1 MSINS
6 NREILPRTFSHK
18 FGESPTAERK
28 FSVTMTQP
36 VGHQAILDAI
46 GIYHGAAHPEY
57 AYLLCTEGSITEVDR
72 HHAEVTY
79 RYEVPSSGSQ
89 DNQPNPLARKDVWSF
104 STGGSGVPALIYYF
118 GSGNSQR
125 RALINSA
132 GDFFEGAMT
141 EESELRCSIAGNRAA
156 FPIGIAAAVTNA
168 VNSDGFLGASVHQWK
183 CQGISGQQQV
193 EVVNG
198 LEIKYWSVSV
208 ELVYRASGWNLAL
221 PNVGWNYISQAGT
234 GNAKKRRCY
243 VFSSE
248 SESSTEQI
256 PSSNVMALNDD
267 GSIRFNTDF
276 TGSGAP
282 TILNRRVHPEIA
294 FTPYFGTPPF

>member
-1 MSINS
+1 MAIIGY
-6 NREILPRTFSHK
+6 REVLPRTFSHK
-18 FGESPTAERK
+18 FGESPTAELK
-28 FSVTMTQP
+28 FVVTTDAPESHQTLLNT
-36 VGHQAILDAI
+36 VGIF
-46 GIYHGAAHPEY
+46 HGAVHPEFS
-57 AYLLCTEGSITEVDR
+57 YLLCTEGNVTETDR

-104 STGGSGVPALIYYF
+104 STGGSAVPALIYYF

-156 FPIGIAAAVTNA
+156 FPIGIAASVTNA

-221 PNVGWNYISQAGT
+221 PNVGWNYISGS
-234 GNAKKRRCY
+234 GGSAKKKRCY
-243 VFSSE
+243 VFDE
-248 SESSTEQI
+248 SDEKIASA
-256 PSSNVMALNDD
+256 NVMALNDD

-282 TILNRRVHPEIA
+282 TILNRRVHPEVA
-294 FTPYFGTPPF
+294 FTPLFGTPPF

>member
-1 MSINS
+1 MAINS
-6 NREILPRTFSHK
+6 FREVLPRTFAHK

-28 FSVTMTQP
+28 FVATMSEP
-36 VGHQAILDAI
+36 VDHQTILNAV
-46 GIYHGAAHPEY
+46 GIFHGSMHPEFT
-57 AYLLCTEGSITEVDR
+57 YLLCTEGSITETDR

-89 DNQPNPLARKDVWSF
+89 DSQPNPLARKDVWSF
-104 STGGSGVPALIYYF
+104 STGGSAVPALIYYF

-168 VNSDGFLGASVHQWK
+168 VNSDGFLGASIHQWK

-193 EVVNG
+193 EVVSG
-198 LEIKYWSVSV
+198 IEIKYWSVTV

-221 PNVGWNYISQAGT
+221 PNVGWNYISGS
-234 GNAKKRRCY
+234 GGSAKKKRCY
-243 VFSSE
+243 VFDE
-248 SESSTEQI
+248 SDEKV
-256 PSSNVMALNDD
+256 PSANVMALNDD

>member
-1 MSINS
+1 MAIINY
-6 NREILPRTFSHK
+6 REVLPRTFSHK

-28 FSVTMTQP
+28 FVVTVSQP
-36 VGHQAILDAI
+36 VPHQDLLNSV
-46 GIYHGAAHPEY
+46 GIFHGASHPEFS
-57 AYLLCTEGSITEVDR
+57 YLLCTEGSITETDR
-72 HHAEVTY
+72 HHAEITY

-89 DNQPNPLARKDVWSF
+89 DSQPNPLARKDVWSF
-104 STGGSGVPALIYYF
+104 ATGGAAVPALIYYQ

-141 EESELRCSIAGNRAA
+141 EEAELRCSIAGNRAA
-156 FPIGIAAAVTNA
+156 FPIAIAAAVTNC
-168 VNSDGFLGASVHQWK
+168 VNSDEFLGAAVHRWK

-198 LEIKYWSVSV
+198 LEIKYWSVTV
-208 ELVYRASGWNLAL
+208 ELAYRASGWNLAL
-221 PNVGWNYISQAGT
+221 PNVGWNYISGS
-234 GNAKKRRCY
+234 GGSAKKKRCY
-243 VFSSE
+243 VFDE
-248 SESSTEQI
+248 GDEKV

>member
-1 MSINS
+1 MAINS
-6 NREILPRTFSHK
+6 FREILPRTFAHK

-28 FSVTMTQP
+28 FVVTMSQP
-36 VGHQAILDAI
+36 VDHQVILNAV
-46 GIYHGAAHPEY
+46 GIFHGSTHPEFS
-57 AYLLCTEGSITEVDR
+57 YLLCTEGSITETDR

-104 STGGSGVPALIYYF
+104 STGGSGVPALIYYQ
-118 GSGNSQR
+118 GSGNNNR
-125 RALINSA
+125 KALINSA

-141 EESELRCSIAGNRAA
+141 EESELRCSIAGNRSQ
-156 FPIGIAAAVTNA
+156 FPIGIAASVTNC

-198 LEIKYWSVSV
+198 LEIKYWSVTV

-221 PNVGWNYISQAGT
+221 PNVGWNYISGS
-234 GNAKKRRCY
+234 GGSAKKKRCY
-243 VFSSE
+243 VFDE
-248 SESSTEQI
+248 SDEKV
-256 PSSNVMALNDD
+256 PSANVMALNDD